1 MATNTIG
8 AGVVLNEGQIDVDF
22 RVEGNNNANV
32 LMVDGGNDRVGIG
45 THVPAAVF
53 DVSPVQYSTGTASQ
67 SGTTVTGSGTTW
79 TAAMIGS
86 IFLYADGTSSGVIT
100 ARASNTSITVTTSQ
114 TVSSQAY
121 SIHYRVMK
129 LDANSRISL
138 SNNDSGTSNT
148 VFGYAAGASIVSG
161 CDKNVFIGHQVADA
175 TLTNAADRNV
185 AIGYHSLSALTSGD
199 RNVAIGAFS
208 GIENTDAGH
217 LTLVGYNAG
226 YKINHTDAD
235 GTVCIGNEAGE
246 QLVSGIGNVVIGH
259 QALDEE
265 DDGDYNTAVGYQA
278 LTAQTGTSGEVG
290 NTAVGY
296 QAGAAITTGGENTCV
311 GEGAGANITTGGGN
325 TAIGR
330 WTMNSGG
337 SVITGGANTCIGYQ
351 AGQTLAGAGATNTF
365 VGGYAGEDTTTGTQ
379 NVFVGYGT
387 EGNASGCTNQIAI
400 GYNTTGQADNSV
412 TLGNA
417 DVTAVYM
424 SSDSGAVVHC
434 RRSINKHNLVN
445 VVNEISLSGDNGSG
459 DGGSQIQM
467 LYNDSQ
473 KWKFYQR
480 NNTTIGSAF
489 AFVLLDAGNDDGVY
503 INQGGSGWTDASDE
517 RLKTSIAPIESA
529 VDKLNT
535 LQAINFKWKYGS
547 EERQAKNN
555 IGLLAQEVYKV
566 IPEAVDYHDPEDFKL
581 IDHPTI
587 EGTKQAEGAWGIDK
601 SKLIPVLIKAVQE
614 LSQQVEELKAKI
626 N

>member
-22 RVEGNNNANV
+22 RVEGNSAEYL
-32 LMVDGGNDRVGIG
+32 LMVDGSSDCVGIG
-45 THVPAAVF
+45 IAAPEGSLEIKNTNATEA
-53 DVSPVQYSTGTASQ
+53 DPHIALE
-67 SGTTVTGSGTTW
+67 GSG
-79 TAAMIGS
+79 GS
-86 IFLYADGTSSGVIT
+86 DDDWSIWAPSGVDTLNISYQGNAT
-100 ARASNTSITVTTSQ
+100 AFV
-114 TVSSQAY
+114 
-121 SIHYRVMK
+121 
-129 LDANSRISL
+129 LDTNSRISL
-138 SNNDSGTSNT
+138 SNNDSGGTSGADSTSGNT
-148 VFGYAAGASIVSG
+148 FFGYLAGTNSESGSHNNTCIGHKAAGAGTWANFENNVIIGTDAGKNATGADQCVIIGQNAGTAITGSEDVVLIGQGAGAALTDNV
-161 CDKNVFIGHQVADA
+161 DKVIFIGRSAGA
-175 TLTNAADRNV
+175 TTNDTAATGSVGIGHTALT
-185 AIGYHSLSALTSGD
+185 ALTSG
-199 RNVAIGAFS
+199 VA
-208 GIENTDAGH
+208 
-217 LTLVGYNAG
+217 
-226 YKINHTDAD
+226 
-235 GTVCIGNEAGE
+235 
-246 QLVSGIGNVVIGH
+246 
-259 QALDEE
+259 
-265 DDGDYNTAVGYQA
+265 
-278 LTAQTGTSGEVG
+278 

-296 QAGAAITTGGENTCV
+296 QAGVAITTGGENTCV